1 MQPGK
6 SREQRWNEEA
16 QFFDEQAAKAAAAIQ
31 PVNPLVLERYGKLQ
45 RKWFNKENRF
55 RILGDLR
62 GKKVLDVGCGDGLN
76 VVTLAKL
83 GAQVTGIDISPG
95 AIELAQKR
103 VDINGLTNSARL
115 LCSPI
120 ETANIQDGTFDI
132 IWGDAVLHHLIE
144 VLEPI
149 MIQLRRCLK
158 PGGMMIFSEP
168 VNFNQT
174 LRRLRFLFPANEDAT
189 PDERPLE
196 PREINIVRRY
206 IPDVQMRWYHLF
218 DRVGQFIIPNHQ
230 YETASAIQKG
240 LVNLVALVDYTL
252 LSVPFLQNLGG
263 VCVIWGRV
271 SDAENGARG

>member
-6 SREQRWNEEA
+6 SREQRWKEEA
-16 QFFDEQAAKAAAAIQ
+16 QFFDEQAAKEAAAIQ

-45 RKWFNKENRF
+45 RRRFNKENRF

-95 AIELAQKR
+95 AIDLARRR
-103 VDINGLTNSARL
+103 VDINGLTGSVRL

-120 ETANIQDGTFDI
+120 ETADTQDGTFDI

-144 VLEPI
+144 VLEPT
-149 MIQLRRCLK
+149 MVQLRRCLK

-174 LRRLRFLFPANEDAT
+174 LRRLRFLFPAGGDFT

-196 PREINIVRRY
+196 PPEIEIVRRH
-206 IPDVQMRWYHLF
+206 IPDVRMRWYHLF

-230 YETASAIQKG
+230 YETASALQKA
-240 LVNLVALVDYTL
+240 LVNAVAFMDYGA
-252 LSVPFLQNLGG
+252 LSVPFLQSLGG

-271 SDAENGARG
+271 PGGETGARS

>member
-6 SREQRWNEEA
+6 SREQRWKEEA
-16 QFFDEQAAKAAAAIQ
+16 QFFDEQAAKEAAAIQ
-31 PVNPLVLERYGKLQ
+31 SVNPLVLERYGKLQ
-45 RKWFNKENRF
+45 RRRFNKENRF

-62 GKKVLDVGCGDGLN
+62 GKKVLDVGCGDGVN
-76 VVTLAKL
+76 VVNLAAL

-95 AIELAQKR
+95 AIALAQKR
-103 VDINGLTNSARL
+103 VDVNGLTSSVRL

-120 ETANIQDGTFDI
+120 EAADIQDGTFDI

-144 VLEPI
+144 VLEPT
-149 MIQLRRCLK
+149 MIQLRRCVK

-168 VNFNQT
+168 LNFNHT
-174 LRRLRFLFPANEDAT
+174 IRRLRFLFPANGEST

-196 PREINIVRRY
+196 PSEIDIVRRY
-206 IPDVQMRWYHLF
+206 IPDVRMRWYHLF

-230 YETASAIQKG
+230 YETASEVQKA
-240 LVNLVALVDYTL
+240 LVNMVALVDYAV
-252 LSVPFLQNLGG
+252 LSVPFLQTLGG

-271 SDAENGARG
+271 PGGGTGARA